1 MTFAAVPYYQTPEP
15 QTNTVTSATP
25 VLFQG
30 TYTFADAN
38 TNGIS
43 DAWEQQVFGG
53 VSPDRTRATDTDGD
67 GMTDYAEFIAGTDPK
82 NTNSV
87 LELMPPASQPN
98 DRLRFEWASVPGRAY
113 RLAASTDLV
122 NWTPLSD
129 WVPATTTTSSVV
141 LAPQTNSASY
151 FYRLE
156 VRLAARAKNICGI
169 LCAAIRAPSCHC
181 VGRGRPA

>member
-1 MTFAAVPYYQTPEP
+1 RTPERQP
-15 QTNTVTSATP
+15 NTVTSATP
-25 VLFQG
+25 VLFQA

-98 DRLRFEWASVPGRAY
+98 DRLRFEWASVPGRPY
-113 RLAASTDLV
+113 RLAASRVLV
-122 NWTPLSD
+122 NWTPFSD
-129 WVPATTTTSSVV
+129 WVP
-141 LAPQTNSASY
+141 
-151 FYRLE
+151 
-156 VRLAARAKNICGI
+156 
-169 LCAAIRAPSCHC
+169 
-181 VGRGRPA
+181 